1 MKDYEVKNIINNSII
16 KNRILHSYMFI
27 GTDFTNKE
35 KIAREFA
42 KKILCLND
50 DKTNCNKCKSCL
62 EIENTNHP
70 DFKIIELEDGE
81 KSIKIEQIRKM
92 QEEVIKKP
100 IVSKKQV
107 YLIKNA
113 ETMTIGSQNCLL
125 KTLEEPPEYVT
136 IILLVENENQILN
149 TIKSRCTK
157 IIFTEENAQ
166 ELTDE
171 QKETYN
177 KLDEI
182 FSNVKNYN
190 LLEALNKLEFIYKS
204 DKNIYKILD
213 FINIILHKNIK
224 YYTENVYY
232 IEMIEETKKRLKSN
246 SNLNMCLD
254 NLFFSIFHE

>member
-1 MKDYEVKNIINNSII
+1 MKDFEIKNIINNSII

-27 GTDFTNKE
+27 GTNFTSKE
-35 KIAREFA
+35 KIARDFA
-42 KKILCLND
+42 KNILCLNE

-62 EIENTNHP
+62 EIENNNHP
-70 DFKIIELEDGE
+70 DFKIIDLEDGE

-100 IVSKKQV
+100 IVSEKQV
-107 YLIKNA
+107 YIIKNA
-113 ETMTIGSQNCLL
+113 ETMTIGAQNCLL

-136 IILLVENENQILN
+136 IILLVDNENQILN

-157 IIFTEENAQ
+157 IIFTEETIE
-166 ELTDE
+166 ELTEE
-171 QKETYN
+171 QLDVYN

-204 DKNIYKILD
+204 DKNIYMILNY
-213 FINIILHKNIK
+213 INIILHKNIQYNK
-224 YYTENVYY
+224 ENVDY
-232 IEMIEETKKRLKSN
+232 IEKIEETRTRLKAN
-246 SNLNMCLD
+246 SNFNMCID
-254 NLFFSIFHE
+254 NLIFHIFK